1 MECIKKNTAIFL
13 HTLCIFVC
21 YVSNEHDDDMALNT
35 KQRQKCINRFLFQFF
50 IRIFTRLTE
59 DISVALFIWFSSHTP
74 KNWLSRYASSVI
86 HWNVYV
92 FVCAFFSRSTM
103 NENVCPSAPNSI
115 SIFYWLHQNLISRIA
130 FELHLRMKYTF
141 DTGIY
146 RSIVN
151 IQLNSIKM
159 AQVFAPVFN
168 SLKCHNGFASHSFD
182 HTAICEYNSFDISP
196 RVFNSLN
203 WIYLSDN
210 FFFGFWHTYL

>member
-92 FVCAFFSRSTM
+92 FVCAFFFPVD
-103 NENVCPSAPNSI
+103 NEWKRVPKRPEFYLHFLLASSEFNKPNCV
-115 SIFYWLHQNLISRIA
+115 WIA
-130 FELHLRMKYTF
+130 FENEIHIWHGYIPLHCQHPT
-141 DTGIY
+141 
-146 RSIVN
+146 
-151 IQLNSIKM
+151 Q
-159 AQVFAPVFN
+159 FN
-168 SLKCHNGFASHSFD
+168 
-182 HTAICEYNSFDISP
+182 
-196 RVFNSLN
+196 
-203 WIYLSDN
+203 
-210 FFFGFWHTYL
+210 